1 MFARGYLAFA
11 HELPLADSEE
21 HRMRALL
28 SAANALGQPLAVVVP
43 MVSSS
48 GLAREAESTR
58 ERVVSS
64 LVALSCKGK
73 LMGSC
78 G

>member
-48 GLAREAESTR
+48 GLAREAESR
-58 ERVVSS
+58 ERVSS